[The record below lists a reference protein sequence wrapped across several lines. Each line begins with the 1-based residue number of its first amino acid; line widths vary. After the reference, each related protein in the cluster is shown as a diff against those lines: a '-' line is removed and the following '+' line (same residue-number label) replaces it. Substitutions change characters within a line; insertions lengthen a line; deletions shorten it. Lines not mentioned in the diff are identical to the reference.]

1 MRTTFIGVLS
11 IAITSLVPRAAFAQ
25 GNTDRETAAKAEA
38 LFRNAKDA
46 DARGDLTMACAGFAE
61 SQRLDPAVGTLLNL
75 ADCEA
80 RSGRADDA
88 RAHYED
94 ARSQM
99 TPGDARRQFAT
110 DQISLLSSKATGGVG
125 VEPPR
130 DSVSAPPARD
140 NGFSVAAMIGYGTD
154 DMSVG
159 LGLRA
164 GKVVFS
170 HVYMGAAFVYQFGDS
185 TSSGV
190 TTTTGYAGYGGSVS
204 VSSSVS
210 AYYVGPEVGYELE
223 FHAGGSTIVFRPYV
237 GLGLDGYIVSESA
250 TGAGVSS
257 GSSSSTKTGVA
268 FWPGV
273 TGIYGFPGSAFFAM
287 ADVRA
292 VTVPGGPAFGM
303 FAGGGMRF

>member
-80 RSGRADDA
+80 RSGWADDA

-204 VSSSVS
+204 GASSVS

-250 TGAGVSS
+250 TWTSAPSGTSARMRSRASS
-257 GSSSSTKTGVA
+257 ALAATIAPNPRACRARATSSCR
-268 FWPGV
+268 
-273 TGIYGFPGSAFFAM
+273 SAPRPC
-287 ADVRA
+287 DR
-292 VTVPGGPAFGM
+292 
-303 FAGGGMRF
+303 R